1 MRGRFG
7 SGASPDSS
15 LRTRGQPSSAKEGA
29 GRDIRMPNTPA
40 KLRTN
45 RFGLAATKG
54 GVGEIKA
61 ETKGDAYPG
70 PSNPKRNGQ
79 PFLRHLRRAPETMDG
94 PEETGRRSSVAES
107 IFPVPGGPSPSVL
120 RHPTHY
126 YLTERIYGGHP
137 HLHCRSGKD
146 FRTRLLVRGHR
157 HPDPTREPL
166 GDLGEVRDQD
176 HLFED
181 LPHPQQLLDE
191 EFPRDLRV
199 EGAEVPFVDEQ
210 RLHATER
217 AADLRHRREFPGDRE
232 SKGGVDL
239 RLLPAAEFCDV
250 VPLSVDALDEDAD
263 SVAPALLVRLQA
275 DPTEPAVRELG
286 QVLRRL
292 DLEFRQELIDRVH
305 HDAPLVEHAI
315 HEDIVDLEFP
325 AERLS
330 LPLRVLQFL
339 RVGFETRNLFPQ
351 RRGLPLEEVPRLP
364 LRIEFSLQGLDP
376 RLRATECLLR
386 RSESRKF
393 RFEGRSLGLERVPL
407 HREVRE
413 PRARLADL
421 PQEDREFVEPLP
433 LPGLFHD

>member
-1 MRGRFG
+1 
-7 SGASPDSS
+7 
-15 LRTRGQPSSAKEGA
+15 
-29 GRDIRMPNTPA
+29 MPNTPA

-217 AADLRHRREFPGDRE
+217 AADLRHRLEFPG
-232 SKGGVDL
+232 
-239 RLLPAAEFCDV
+239 
-250 VPLSVDALDEDAD
+250 
-263 SVAPALLVRLQA
+263 
-275 DPTEPAVRELG
+275 
-286 QVLRRL
+286 
-292 DLEFRQELIDRVH
+292 
-305 HDAPLVEHAI
+305 
-315 HEDIVDLEFP
+315 
-325 AERLS
+325 ERLS

-351 RRGLPLEEVPRLP
+351 RRGLPLEEVPRFP
-364 LRIEFSLQGLDP
+364 FRIQFSLQGLDP

-393 RFEGRSLGLERVPL
+393 RFESRPLGLERVPL